1 MYVPPLEASPFAHQ
15 SPFPSAPVISPASSI
30 PHRSGDSTE
39 RWLEHPVRPQN
50 AVTSLDLNH
59 PGKQGTVLVLGAASR
74 PLMRERDGR

>member
-39 RWLEHPVRPQN
+39 RWLEHPVR
-50 AVTSLDLNH
+50 VSFETYCEIH
-59 PGKQGTVLVLGAASR
+59 
-74 PLMRERDGR
+74 GRMYSGGIMEALQV